1 MTIVILEKNKTDTFC
16 ENELNKIIIYY
27 MKKRKNLINCI

>member
-27 MKKRKNLINCI
+27 MKIGNSERI